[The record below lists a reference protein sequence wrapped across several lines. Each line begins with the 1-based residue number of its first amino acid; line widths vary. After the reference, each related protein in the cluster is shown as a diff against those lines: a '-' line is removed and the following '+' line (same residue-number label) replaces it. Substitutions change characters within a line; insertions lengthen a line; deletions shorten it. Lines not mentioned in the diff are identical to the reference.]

1 MKLSKELEDKINIAI
16 EQSLADENHA
26 IAGILYTVLAAG
38 ISNHE
43 EDLEFLAE
51 IMLVAN
57 IALIAKNEQRIKQSK
72 IQLN

>member
-16 EQSLADENHA
+16 EQSLTDENHA

-51 IMLVAN
+51 VVLMAN
-57 IALIAKNEQRIKQSK
+57 LGLTAKYKQRIKQFK
-72 IQLN
+72 IQSN